1 MPATKRVESLLSSL
15 EILSRP
21 KSWARCGSAW
31 SLSARLW
38 RMGLALLSGE
48 GLPNSGE
55 SLGLVSENLLGAL
68 EYRSLTS

>member
-1 MPATKRVESLLSSL
+1 MPETTRLVSLLSSL
-15 EILSRP
+15 KILSRP

-38 RMGLALLSGE
+38 RMVRALQSGE
-48 GLPNSGE
+48 ELPNSGE
-55 SLGLVSENLLGAL
+55 SLALVSENWLGGL

>member
-1 MPATKRVESLLSSL
+1 MPETIRLVSLLSSL
-15 EILSRP
+15 QILFRP

-55 SLGLVSENLLGAL
+55 SLDLVNENSLGAL

>member
-1 MPATKRVESLLSSL
+1 MLETTRLLSLLSSL
-15 EILSRP
+15 KILSLP

-55 SLGLVSENLLGAL
+55 SLDLVSENSRGELA
-68 EYRSLTS
+68 YRSRTS

>member
-1 MPATKRVESLLSSL
+1 MPETIRLVSLLSSL
-15 EILSRP
+15 QILFRP
-21 KSWARCGSAW
+21 KSWARCGNAW

-48 GLPNSGE
+48 ELPNSGE
-55 SLGLVSENLLGAL
+55 NLALVSENSLGAL